1 MLVTIIAQILGLV
14 KFTKQEGQ
22 KVRKPVRISNGR
34 EILCGRSVYVA
45 HGSDGDEH
53 AARSG
58 VSGEVIEYLSAGE
71 EETVPAGTRGVAGA
85 PRGGDMIY
93 IRRICGGTPVGR
105 QGAGGTFEKFSPA
118 PDEPG
123 RRCGSVPNARF
134 MSWIFSDR
142 PCEGDDQS
150 PVLRE
155 IRCSRRAGG

>member
-45 HGSDGDEH
+45 HGSDGDER

-58 VSGEVIEYLSAGE
+58 VSGETVAGSGEVIEYLSAGE

-85 PRGGDMIY
+85 PRG
-93 IRRICGGTPVGR
+93 
-105 QGAGGTFEKFSPA
+105 
-118 PDEPG
+118 
-123 RRCGSVPNARF
+123 
-134 MSWIFSDR
+134 
-142 PCEGDDQS
+142 
-150 PVLRE
+150 E
-155 IRCSRRAGG
+155 I